1 MLRNEAEL
9 IRRCCYEDVEARA
22 ALVDAHQAL
31 VYSVARHMLGNEEE
45 VRDVFQTVF
54 LRLFQHLERIDPER
68 GVSAWLRKT
77 TLNECFDRI
86 KARSRRPEPV
96 DESHVAA
103 ETGSPQQRTEKGE
116 VDRALSLALEALSP
130 EQRAT
135 VVLHYMEGL
144 RYAEIA
150 EALDVSIE
158 TVRSRLKRARAELR
172 KRLRKYY

>member
-1 MLRNEAEL
+1 MRHEGEL
-9 IRRCCYEDVEARA
+9 IRQCCRGDVQARA

-31 VYSVARHMLGNEEE
+31 VYSLARHMLGNEEE

-68 GVSAWLRKT
+68 GVSGWLRKT

-86 KARSRRPEPV
+86 KARNRRPQPV
-96 DESHVAA
+96 DESGVAA
-103 ETGSPQQRTEKGE
+103 EADSPQKNTERSE
-116 VDRALSLALEALSP
+116 VSRALSLALEALPP
-130 EQRAT
+130 EHRAT
-135 VVLHYMEGL
+135 VLLHYMEGL

-150 EALDVSIE
+150 EALDVSVE